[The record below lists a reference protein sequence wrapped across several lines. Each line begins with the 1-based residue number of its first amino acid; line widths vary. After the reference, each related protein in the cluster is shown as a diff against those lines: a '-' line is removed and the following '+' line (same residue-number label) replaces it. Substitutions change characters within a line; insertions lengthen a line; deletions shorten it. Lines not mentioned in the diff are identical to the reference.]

1 MLRDTQIG
9 SDKNCEDF
17 TRSPCYHMILVIID
31 KGVATL
37 PSQSELDQEGR
48 DKEDDA
54 KDTGQKVRFQA
65 ET

>member
-1 MLRDTQIG
+1 
-9 SDKNCEDF
+9 
-17 TRSPCYHMILVIID
+17 MILVIID